1 MASGDGLQALLEM
14 AMREMPDVP
23 TEVWTRFAAL
33 ASLNFGG
40 GEIYVRA
47 GYRQRSRLEAL
58 AQVEADI
65 SAAQLAEK
73 LGVSVRHAKRLRRL
87 CRGG

>member
-1 MASGDGLQALLEM
+1 MASGDSLHDLLEI
-14 AMREMPDVP
+14 ARREMPDVP
-23 TEVWTRFAAL
+23 PEVWARFSAL
-33 ASLNFGG
+33 ASLTFGAS
-40 GEIYVRA
+40 EIYVRA
-47 GYRQRSRLEAL
+47 NNRKRSRLEAL
-58 AQVEADI
+58 ADLDADI